1 MLNFDKPLYLS
12 WLKTK
17 DIVIDHEHKI
27 CCFELV
33 YDINDDA
40 VLDDWAKHI
49 GSHNTYH
56 NSTKKAVTFSSIGV

>member
-49 GSHNTYH
+49 
-56 NSTKKAVTFSSIGV
+56 